1 MANELILPAP
11 TAPPTLLFAPQ
22 PSGDD
27 SLDLVLYVI
36 FKRWKLIL
44 GVFLSFAT
52 AAAIAVASKPAMRSA
67 TAKILLKPSRMAPQI
82 SGMSSENGRWP
93 FPEQVLDS
101 ELELMQSRDV
111 LIGAART
118 EQPDASGDAL
128 EAAIQRVRS
137 NLLAVNLSNTS
148 VLELTYSAPSVDEAQ
163 RTLQRILDEYLRQH
177 TAAYS
182 GSAEL
187 LRFYET
193 EKTQA
198 AEALR
203 GSEEA
208 RGKWQAQSQ
217 VVSIDQQIVSQIDL
231 LASLRKSHEQAR
243 ADAAITLQQDPLLAR
258 LQGDLMTSESA
269 LADLLQRYTEADRR
283 VQEKRQQA
291 ALLRRQIAE
300 TRGRLQATLGTHQ
313 QALES
318 RILDAE
324 AGLASLREKKLTS
337 DRLSRTV
344 ELDQAAF
351 QRYAQNLDEARVA
364 ARLDEERLSNVKVIE
379 APHGTTRT
387 DLRKRAGFVALSTV
401 VGLAAAVLIA
411 FGLSFLSPCVR
422 ARRDV
427 EQALGLPVLA
437 LIPDMRERSL

>member
-1 MANELILPAP
+1 MANDLMLPPPSPAP
-11 TAPPTLLFAPQ
+11 SPLFAPR
-22 PSGDD
+22 PSSDD

-44 GVFLSFAT
+44 GVFLAFAT
-52 AAAIAVASKPAMRSA
+52 AAAIAVASKPPMRSA
-67 TAKILLKPSRMAPQI
+67 TAKILLKPSRMSPQL

-101 ELELMQSRDV
+101 ELELVQSRDV

-118 EQPDASGDAL
+118 ESPGAVGDAL
-128 EAAIQRVRS
+128 ELAIQRVRA
-137 NLLAVNLSNTS
+137 NLLAVNLANTS
-148 VLELTYSAPSVDEAQ
+148 VLELTYSAPSVGEAQ
-163 RTLQRILDEYLRQH
+163 RTLQTILDEYLRQH

-193 EKTQA
+193 EKAQA
-198 AEALR
+198 AQALR
-203 GSEEA
+203 ASEET
-208 RGKWQAQSQ
+208 RRKWQAETQ
-217 VVSIDQQIVSQIDL
+217 VVSIDQQIAAQIDL
-231 LASLRKSHEQAR
+231 LATLRKSYEQTR
-243 ADAAITLQQDPLLAR
+243 ADSEITLQQDPLITR
-258 LQGDLMTSESA
+258 LQGDLMTSESG
-269 LADLLQRYTEADRR
+269 LSDLLQRYTEADRR
-283 VQEKRQQA
+283 VQEKRQQGDLIRQQIGA
-291 ALLRRQIAE
+291 TRARLRS
-300 TRGRLQATLGTHQ
+300 TLGAHEK
-313 QALES
+313 AIEA
-318 RILDAE
+318 RIHDAE
-324 AGLASLREKKLTS
+324 ATLASLREKKLTS
-337 DRLSRTV
+337 DRLSRAV
-344 ELDQAAF
+344 DLDHAAF

-379 APHGTTRT
+379 APHGTTQT

-401 VGLAAAVLIA
+401 VGLAAAILIA

-427 EQALGLPVLA
+427 EHGLGLPVLA